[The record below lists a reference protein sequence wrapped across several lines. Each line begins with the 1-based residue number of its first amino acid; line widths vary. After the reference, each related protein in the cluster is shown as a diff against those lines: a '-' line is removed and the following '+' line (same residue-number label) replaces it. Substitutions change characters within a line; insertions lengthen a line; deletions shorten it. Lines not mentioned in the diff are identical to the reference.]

1 LFEAQLQLKMLHGED
16 IKDLKFGSN
25 LIFISS
31 NDRFRHYVTSPG
43 KLHYEIFSNTINYIW
58 KLHIK
63 ITNEVTCWKGYW
75 IGMTVVLFSNKGTDK
90 QVLMM
95 LEQTSKR
102 FPSVNFLKVG
112 LFSRI

>member
-1 LFEAQLQLKMLHGED
+1 
-16 IKDLKFGSN
+16 
-25 LIFISS
+25 
-31 NDRFRHYVTSPG
+31 
-43 KLHYEIFSNTINYIW
+43 
-58 KLHIK
+58 
-63 ITNEVTCWKGYW
+63 
-75 IGMTVVLFSNKGTDK
+75 MTVVLFSNKGTDK